1 MTLARRTFSPR
12 ILKKLATYVVTVAFL
27 ITIFPVRTL
36 AWGGDG
42 HRITALI
49 AYALLN
55 PRAKKN
61 VNILLQGRTI
71 AEVSTWPDDLKRPWL
86 GQQENPACVVPGV
99 DGCNPN
105 YRPETALWH
114 FVDMPVE
121 GDGHFSNSADYCR
134 STRQGDC
141 IVLAIDDFVVLLK
154 RSSEHAFSGYKVDK
168 KRQYHDALGFLVHFL
183 GDLHQPLHCAERNN
197 DGGGNSV
204 QVTWQNGPAQT
215 NLHSVWDGEL
225 VKRNIKKMP
234 SSKQNDD
241 DYAAWVVKNL
251 SVAERDY
258 ATLKSPTIK
267 PGIPENVVAWA
278 ESSHTVAR
286 NVAYSK
292 PEQAGVTTLDQAYF
306 DAAVPEVQTQLRLG
320 GVRLARILN
329 EIFDKDIH

>member
-1 MTLARRTFSPR
+1 MTRARRTFSPKT
-12 ILKKLATYVVTVAFL
+12 LKKLAAYLVTIAFL

-86 GQQENPACVVPGV
+86 GEVPNPACVVPGV
-99 DGCNPN
+99 AGCNPN

-114 FVDMPVE
+114 FVDIPLE
-121 GDGHFSNSADYCR
+121 SDGHFSKSADYCR

-154 RSSEHAFSGYKVDK
+154 RSTDRVFSGYKVDK
-168 KRQYHDALGFLVHFL
+168 KRQFHDALGFLVHFL

-204 QVTWQNGPAQT
+204 QVTWQNGPTQT

-234 SSKQNDD
+234 SAKQNDD

-267 PGIPENVVAWA
+267 PGIPENACSLDRFRSTTK
-278 ESSHTVAR
+278 SSIASTMQSPWRVER
-286 NVAYSK
+286 
-292 PEQAGVTTLDQAYF
+292 Q
-306 DAAVPEVQTQLRLG
+306 
-320 GVRLARILN
+320 
-329 EIFDKDIH
+329 